1 MKSFNLLLLC
11 FSFATTFSQELSC
24 GDLFEYALENSPA
37 IKSNQLDVLLADQ
50 QIKQALTAGYPKING
65 TLSFQN
71 FIDIPTTV
79 VPANAFDPTAPADQ
93 LIGLQFGTD
102 FNANY
107 NLQLDQLIFSFTYIY
122 GVQTAKSY
130 KELAQLIK
138 NKSYE
143 DLFLDIKLSVGNHI
157 FLNKSIALIEKNQK
171 EIESLIAK
179 TNALIKEGFLE
190 KNSINELEF
199 LQLEMLS
206 LLNDFKNKSKA
217 TTLSIKNKIGYP
229 IDSTISITP
238 SFSSSL
244 SSFIDFKTDQNN
256 TSEVK
261 IVSQNLKLDELQ
273 LKITKSEGLPVINGF
288 FSHQQMAM
296 RNSFNF
302 FDTQKDWFP
311 ATLWGIN
318 IYIPIFNSGEGKA
331 KTTQKEI
338 AILKTTHKLEN
349 ISREIAT
356 LLQMLKDDYQ
366 TSIDRYEIYAK
377 KLQVADNIYQDELK
391 KYELG
396 TSQLMNLSEKKM
408 QVINAEQELLEKELE
423 IYKIK
428 AQLEKYTN
436 PIKYD

>member
-1 MKSFNLLLLC
+1 M
-11 FSFATTFSQELSC
+11 
-24 GDLFEYALENSPA
+24 
-37 IKSNQLDVLLADQ
+37 
-50 QIKQALTAGYPKING
+50 
-65 TLSFQN
+65 
-71 FIDIPTTV
+71 
-79 VPANAFDPTAPADQ
+79 
-93 LIGLQFGTD
+93 
-102 FNANY
+102 
-107 NLQLDQLIFSFTYIY
+107 
-122 GVQTAKSY
+122 
-130 KELAQLIK
+130 
-138 NKSYE
+138 
-143 DLFLDIKLSVGNHI
+143 FLDIKLSVGNHI
-157 FLNKSIALIEKNQK
+157 FLNKNIALVEKNKK
-171 EIESLIAK
+171 EIESLISK

-229 IDSTISITP
+229 MDSTISIT
-238 SFSSSL
+238 SDFSSTL

-273 LKITKSEGLPVINGF
+273 LKITKSEGLPVVSGY

-318 IYIPIFNSGEGKA
+318 VNIPIFNSGEGKA

-338 AILKTTHKLEN
+338 AILKTTHQLEN

-356 LLQMLKDDYQ
+356 LLQILKDDYQ

-408 QVINAEQELLEKELE
+408 QVIKAEQELLEKELE

-436 PIKYD
+436 PVKYD

>member
-1 MKSFNLLLLC
+1 M
-11 FSFATTFSQELSC
+11 
-24 GDLFEYALENSPA
+24 
-37 IKSNQLDVLLADQ
+37 
-50 QIKQALTAGYPKING
+50 
-65 TLSFQN
+65 
-71 FIDIPTTV
+71 
-79 VPANAFDPTAPADQ
+79 
-93 LIGLQFGTD
+93 
-102 FNANY
+102 
-107 NLQLDQLIFSFTYIY
+107 
-122 GVQTAKSY
+122 
-130 KELAQLIK
+130 
-138 NKSYE
+138 
-143 DLFLDIKLSVGNHI
+143 
-157 FLNKSIALIEKNQK
+157 
-171 EIESLIAK
+171 
-179 TNALIKEGFLE
+179 
-190 KNSINELEF
+190 
-199 LQLEMLS
+199 
-206 LLNDFKNKSKA
+206 
-217 TTLSIKNKIGYP
+217 
-229 IDSTISITP
+229 DSTISIT
-238 SFSSSL
+238 SNFSSTL
-244 SSFIDFKTDQNN
+244 SNFIDFKTDQNN

-273 LKITKSEGLPVINGF
+273 LKITKSEGLPVVSGF

-338 AILKTTHKLEN
+338 AILKTTHQLEN

-377 KLQVADNIYQDELK
+377 KLQVAENIYQDELK

-408 QVINAEQELLEKELE
+408 QVIKAEQELLEKELE

-436 PIKYD
+436 PVKYD

>member
-1 MKSFNLLLLC
+1 MTKS
-11 FSFATTFSQELSC
+11 
-24 GDLFEYALENSPA
+24 
-37 IKSNQLDVLLADQ
+37 
-50 QIKQALTAGYPKING
+50 
-65 TLSFQN
+65 
-71 FIDIPTTV
+71 
-79 VPANAFDPTAPADQ
+79 
-93 LIGLQFGTD
+93 
-102 FNANY
+102 
-107 NLQLDQLIFSFTYIY
+107 
-122 GVQTAKSY
+122 
-130 KELAQLIK
+130 
-138 NKSYE
+138 
-143 DLFLDIKLSVGNHI
+143 
-157 FLNKSIALIEKNQK
+157 
-171 EIESLIAK
+171 K
-179 TNALIKEGFLE
+179 TNVLIKEGFLE

-229 IDSTISITP
+229 MDSTISIT
-238 SFSSSL
+238 SDFSSTL

-273 LKITKSEGLPVINGF
+273 LKITKSEGLPVVSGY

-318 IYIPIFNSGEGKA
+318 VNIPIFNSGEGKA

-338 AILKTTHKLEN
+338 AILKTTHRLEN

-356 LLQMLKDDYQ
+356 LLKMLKDDYQ

-396 TSQLMNLSEKKM
+396 TSQLMNLSDKKM
-408 QVINAEQELLEKELE
+408 QVIKAEQELLEKEFE

-436 PIKYD
+436 PVKYD

>member
-1 MKSFNLLLLC
+1 M
-11 FSFATTFSQELSC
+11 
-24 GDLFEYALENSPA
+24 
-37 IKSNQLDVLLADQ
+37 
-50 QIKQALTAGYPKING
+50 
-65 TLSFQN
+65 
-71 FIDIPTTV
+71 
-79 VPANAFDPTAPADQ
+79 
-93 LIGLQFGTD
+93 
-102 FNANY
+102 
-107 NLQLDQLIFSFTYIY
+107 
-122 GVQTAKSY
+122 
-130 KELAQLIK
+130 
-138 NKSYE
+138 
-143 DLFLDIKLSVGNHI
+143 FLDIKLSVGNYI
-157 FLNKSIALIEKNQK
+157 FLNKNIALVEKNKK
-171 EIESLIAK
+171 EIESLISK

-229 IDSTISITP
+229 MDSTISI
-238 SFSSSL
+238 SSDFSSNL
-244 SSFIDFKTDQNN
+244 SSFIDFKTDQKN

-273 LKITKSEGLPVINGF
+273 LKITKSEGLPVVSGY

-318 IYIPIFNSGEGKA
+318 VNIPIFNSGEGKA

-338 AILKTTHKLEN
+338 AILKTTHQLEN

-356 LLQMLKDDYQ
+356 LLQMIKDDYQ

-408 QVINAEQELLEKELE
+408 QVIKAEQELLEKELE

-436 PIKYD
+436 PVKYD